1 MRLALSAAGPP
12 VRQTKARAL
21 DRVAGVRYVD
31 TGSRDPKHALGSW
44 LSDELLGSAPAV
56 ALRVQTG
63 FFGSDALGY
72 FEDALKALEESDG
85 HTRILVGSNDGLTPR
100 AAIADLLK
108 ISGQPRAGR
117 GVGVVS
123 FQSGFFHPKVFHFQR
138 PDGSSTAYVGSANL
152 TRSGATSLHVEA
164 GIILDSQQGDSQSV
178 LGSIADAIDAWFTE
192 GRPGLYEVGAE
203 SDLDPLVAA
212 GVLGV
217 PSPARP
223 KRTVKPAK
231 GSGSTTQPGHSL
243 KPLVAAPG
251 IQTPL
256 PKPKGTPAPQP
267 AGDDEPIPTPSPA
280 LPGSTASHGAVV
292 EHWSKSNIPK
302 ADAQRRAGNQ
312 SGALA
317 LTQGDYRHQ
326 IDQTTYFR
334 DDMFGDETWQV
345 EKTPGRKP
353 VDAAYVPMRVSVD
366 GVDHG
371 ELVLR
376 ISHAAHRESST
387 NSPTTYIHLEPLLPL
402 FTQTDMTGKNVK
414 VERFEDGSYALT
426 IA

>member
-1 MRLALSAAGPP
+1 M
-12 VRQTKARAL
+12 
-21 DRVAGVRYVD
+21 VRYVD

-44 LSDELLGSAPAV
+44 LGDVILGPAPVV
-56 ALRVQTG
+56 ALLVQTG

-72 FEDALKALEESDG
+72 FEDALHALEASDG
-85 HTRILVGSNDGLTPR
+85 HTRILVGSNDGQTPR

-108 ISGQPRAGR
+108 IAGQPRAGL

-123 FQSGFFHPKVFHFQR
+123 FQSGFFHPKVFHFHR
-138 PDGSSTAYVGSANL
+138 ADGSSTAYVGSANL

-164 GIILDSQQGDSQSV
+164 GIILDTKQGDQQSV

-192 GRPGLYEVGAE
+192 GRPGLYEVSTDG
-203 SDLDPLVAA
+203 DLDPLVTA

-217 PSPARP
+217 PSPNRP
-223 KRTVKPAK
+223 KRTVQPTT
-231 GSGSTTQPGHSL
+231 GSGKTTQPGHSL

-256 PKPKGTPAPQP
+256 PKPKGTPAPP
-267 AGDDEPIPTPSPA
+267 PSGDDSPA
-280 LPGSTASHGAVV
+280 QPSTPQPSSAVSHGAVV
-292 EHWSKSNIPK
+292 QHWSKTDIPK

-317 LTQGDYRHQ
+317 LTQGDYRYQ

-334 DDMFGDETWQV
+334 DEMFGNETWKV
-345 EKTPGRKP
+345 EQTPGRKP
-353 VDAAYVPMRVSVD
+353 VDAAYVPMRVNVD

-371 ELVLR
+371 ELEFR
-376 ISHAAHRESST
+376 ISHAPHRESST

-402 FTQTDMTGKNVK
+402 FAQTDMTHKKVD

>member
-1 MRLALSAAGPP
+1 M
-12 VRQTKARAL
+12 
-21 DRVAGVRYVD
+21 RYVD
-31 TGSRDPKHALGSW
+31 TGSRDPKQALGSW
-44 LSDELLGSAPAV
+44 LGDVLLGPVPVV

-72 FEDALKALEESDG
+72 FEDALKALAQSDG
-85 HTRILVGSNDGLTPR
+85 HTRFLLGSNDGLTPR

-108 ISGQPRAGR
+108 IAGPPRAGL
-117 GVGVVS
+117 GIGVVS
-123 FQSGFFHPKVFHFQR
+123 FQSGFFHPKVFHVQR
-138 PDGSSTAYVGSANL
+138 TDGSSTAYVGSANL

-164 GIILDSQQGDSQSV
+164 GIILDSKQGDSQSV
-178 LGSIADAIDAWFTE
+178 LGSIADAMDAWFTE

-203 SDLDPLVAA
+203 SDLDQLVAA

-217 PSPARP
+217 PSPTRP

-231 GSGSTTQPGHSL
+231 SGGSTQQGHSL

-267 AGDDEPIPTPSPA
+267 AGDEEPTPTPSGAEPSIA
-280 LPGSTASHGAVV
+280 ISHGAVV
-292 EHWSKSNIPK
+292 AHWSKTNIPR

-334 DDMFGDETWQV
+334 DEMFGSETWQV
-345 EKTPGRKP
+345 EQTPGRRP
-353 VDAAYVPMRVSVD
+353 VDAAYVPMRVRVD

-371 ELVLR
+371 ELEFR

-402 FTQTDMTGKNVK
+402 FAQRDMTGKKVE
-414 VERFEDGSYALT
+414 VERFDDGRYSLT